1 MTAASRKQRARSSE
15 AIVAEVLRDIYPNAV
30 RVPASLPG
38 ADVLFT
44 PGITVEV
51 KSRRDLN
58 LTGWLKQAT
67 TRGSYEA
74 LPIVISRPDGYGPE
88 RINSWPAI
96 MPVWVMMELLKRGG
110 FGGGEE

>member
-1 MTAASRKQRARSSE
+1 MTAASRKQRARLTE
-15 AIVAEVLRDIYPNAV
+15 AMVAEVLRDIYPDAV
-30 RVPASLPG
+30 RIPASLPG
-38 ADVLFT
+38 ADILFT

-51 KSRRDLN
+51 KARRDLD

-74 LPIVISRPDGYGPE
+74 LPVVISRPDGYGVE

-96 MPVWVMMELLKRGG
+96 VPVWVLIELLKRGG
-110 FGGGEE
+110 FGE